1 MAKCKRIRIVHRKYC
16 AGDLRERI
24 TLQDRDIVE
33 PFDINFTE
41 EFSNPNI
48 VPAAVETLTGVT
60 VFDGTNTERVAT
72 HDFIIRFRA
81 GVTQENWILW
91 QKERYDIL
99 VVEKIDGRNEWM
111 KLRSTVRSD
120 DTLEVNRA

>member
-1 MAKCKRIRIVHRKYC
+1 MAKCKRIRIAHRKYC

-41 EFSNPNI
+41 EFTNPVV
-48 VPAAVETLTGVT
+48 VPAAVQTVQGVSF
-60 VFDGTNTERVAT
+60 FDDTNTEQFTT

-81 GVTQENWILW
+81 NVTTQTWILW
-91 QKERYDIL
+91 QNVRYNIVL
-99 VVEKIDGRNEWM
+99 AEQIDGRNEWL
-111 KLRSTVRSD
+111 KLRSTVRGIGA
-120 DTLEVNRA
+120 LEVNRA

>member
-41 EFSNPNI
+41 EFSNPVV
-48 VPAAVETLTGVT
+48 VPAAVQTIQGASF
-60 VFDGTNTERVAT
+60 FDDTNIEQFTT
-72 HDFIIRFRA
+72 HDFIIRFRPE
-81 GVTQENWILW
+81 VTQETWILW
-91 QKERYDIL
+91 QKERYDII

-111 KLRSTVRSD
+111 KLRCTIRGD